1 MNKITTIHEL
11 ATCDLD
17 LLLENLATDTNG
29 LTSTEADQR
38 LDEWGHNV
46 IQTKKQLPWPLKFL
60 GAFINPFN
68 IVLLIIAAVSFTT
81 DVLLVAP
88 AEREYIT
95 VSIILAMVFA
105 SGLIKYISETR
116 SNDAAEKLQDLVET
130 SATVLRDGIW
140 REEPLDTIVPGDVIR
155 LSAGDM
161 LPADVRLLSAKDLFV
176 SQSSLTGESEPVEKR
191 PATGF
196 DNMCF
201 MGTSVVSGSA
211 TAIVVTTGNRTRL
224 ASVAAAL
231 MKKREKTSFEL
242 GIDHVSRML
251 LRMMILMVPIIFVVN
266 GWAKNDWTGALLF
279 ALSVAVG
286 LTPEMLPMILTTTL
300 AKGALT
306 MAKHKTIVK
315 NLSSIQ
321 NFGAMDVLCTD
332 KTGTITEDRIVLE
345 TYLDIHGQPE
355 PRVLRHAYLN
365 SRFQT
370 GLKNLLD
377 LAVIERAQ
385 QVGLEGKCDHFRKID
400 EIPFDFERRRMSVV
414 LTNGNGKRQLIT
426 KGAVEEML
434 AISSLAEYHGKVI
447 PLTDEIRQEVT
458 ARANQL
464 NDQGLRVIAVAQKNH
479 VHDVD
484 IFGVADEN
492 NMVLMGFIGFLD
504 PPKESSKAAI
514 STLQEHGV
522 RVIVLTGDNDRVARK
537 ICSDVGLNV
546 DEIIIGDQ
554 VEQMSDALLAECA
567 NRVAVFAK
575 LSPLQKARVVRA
587 LQAQGHTVGFMGDGI
602 NDAPAMHQADI
613 GISVDTA
620 VDIAKETADIIL
632 LEKSL
637 LVLGEGVIEGRRTFG
652 NIVKYVN
659 MAASSNFGNMFSVLA
674 ASLFLPF
681 LPMLPLHILV
691 QNLLYDFSQ
700 FTIPSDNMDEDF
712 LSEPQK
718 WDPENM
724 QRFML
729 IIGPISSIFDIVTYL
744 VMWFVFAANTP
755 AMAAVFQTGWFIEGL
770 ISQTLIVH
778 LIRTRKVPF
787 IESRASRPLLLS
799 TVLVIILGTALP
811 WTAAGAALGLVQL
824 PVNYFAWLLGILLAY
839 GTLTQYVKNWYIG
852 RYKEWL

>member
-1 MNKITTIHEL
+1 
-11 ATCDLD
+11 
-17 LLLENLATDTNG
+17 
-29 LTSTEADQR
+29 
-38 LDEWGHNV
+38 
-46 IQTKKQLPWPLKFL
+46 
-60 GAFINPFN
+60 
-68 IVLLIIAAVSFTT
+68 
-81 DVLLVAP
+81 
-88 AEREYIT
+88 
-95 VSIILAMVFA
+95 
-105 SGLIKYISETR
+105 
-116 SNDAAEKLQDLVET
+116 
-130 SATVLRDGIW
+130 
-140 REEPLDTIVPGDVIR
+140 
-155 LSAGDM
+155 
-161 LPADVRLLSAKDLFV
+161 
-176 SQSSLTGESEPVEKR
+176 
-191 PATGF
+191 
-196 DNMCF
+196 
-201 MGTSVVSGSA
+201 
-211 TAIVVTTGNRTRL
+211 
-224 ASVAAAL
+224 
-231 MKKREKTSFEL
+231 
-242 GIDHVSRML
+242 
-251 LRMMILMVPIIFVVN
+251 
-266 GWAKNDWTGALLF
+266 
-279 ALSVAVG
+279 
-286 LTPEMLPMILTTTL
+286 
-300 AKGALT
+300 
-306 MAKHKTIVK
+306 
-315 NLSSIQ
+315 
-321 NFGAMDVLCTD
+321 
-332 KTGTITEDRIVLE
+332 
-345 TYLDIHGQPE
+345 
-355 PRVLRHAYLN
+355 
-365 SRFQT
+365 
-370 GLKNLLD
+370 
-377 LAVIERAQ
+377 
-385 QVGLEGKCDHFRKID
+385 
-400 EIPFDFERRRMSVV
+400 
-414 LTNGNGKRQLIT
+414 
-426 KGAVEEML
+426 ML

-554 VEQMSDALLAECA
+554 VEQMSDASLAECA

-839 GTLTQYVKNWYIG
+839 GALTQFAKNHYIH
-852 RYKEWL
+852 RYGQWL